1 MHKNFLSYG
10 HFGWLILI
18 PLLLLF
24 GCASTITCKA
34 PPPVQLDPSL
44 SQPAPPP
51 LSFSKCLLEIIAV
64 GEGKQGQISSQCS
77 ALLRPEPTP

>member
-1 MHKNFLSYG
+1 MIKNFRTSGLFSS
-10 HFGWLILI
+10 LILT
-18 PLLLLF
+18 PLLLLSA
-24 GCASTITCKA
+24 CASTVACKA
-34 PPPVQLDPSL
+34 PPPVALDPSL

-51 LSFSKCLLEIIAV
+51 LSFSQCLLEIIAV